1 MAKAVKKQALGRGL
15 SALLKNSADDIQ
27 SIKDENADKVVGTIV
42 EIELSSI
49 EVNPYQPRT
58 YFNEEDL
65 RELASSIREL
75 GVIQP
80 ITVRKMVGNKFQLVS
95 GERRFRAS
103 KLIGSLTI
111 PAYIRLANDQEMLE
125 MALVENIQ
133 RKDLDPIEV
142 ALSYQRLLEEINLT
156 QENLSKRVGKNR
168 STVTNYLRL
177 LKLDPIIQTGMRDGF
192 LTMGHG
198 RALIN
203 IEDQAVQL
211 DIYEKIIRNKLSV
224 RQTEQLVKDL
234 RGDKPKDKV
243 VRNTEPSPEYI
254 RKGVGVLSNH
264 FGHKV
269 EIKMVGKD
277 VGKILIPF
285 HSEEDFNRIKK
296 LIQ

>member
-1 MAKAVKKQALGRGL
+1 MAKAVKKQAMGRGL
-15 SALLKNSADDIQ
+15 SALLKNSAEDIQ
-27 SIKDENADKVVGTIV
+27 SIKDRNADKVVGTIV

-80 ITVRKMVGNKFQLVS
+80 ITVRKLVGNKFQLVS

-103 KLIGSLTI
+103 KLIGLLTI

-156 QENLSKRVGKNR
+156 QEDLSKRV
-168 STVTNYLRL
+168 
-177 LKLDPIIQTGMRDGF
+177 
-192 LTMGHG
+192 
-198 RALIN
+198 
-203 IEDQAVQL
+203 
-211 DIYEKIIRNKLSV
+211 
-224 RQTEQLVKDL
+224 
-234 RGDKPKDKV
+234 
-243 VRNTEPSPEYI
+243 
-254 RKGVGVLSNH
+254 
-264 FGHKV
+264 
-269 EIKMVGKD
+269 
-277 VGKILIPF
+277 
-285 HSEEDFNRIKK
+285 
-296 LIQ
+296 